1 MSEEMVKQ
9 QAGALAV
16 IDLEEFTG
24 GGLEEVSVRDMSIP
38 FLKILQDLSP
48 EVKKS
53 KNEYIEG
60 AEVGMICNTVTN
72 ELYQSVSVVP
82 CHFNFVVNEWKPNR
96 GGYVATHQDGSPE
109 LERAKK
115 ANPVNDFVDT
125 ANWYVL
131 INTPAGWSWG
141 VIAFTSTQLKYSRK
155 MMTRLQSIKMQ
166 GKNGEFTP
174 PLFAHIINAST
185 TLETK
190 DNNEWFSW
198 KLELSEKKTPDIE
211 GLFVKAKEY
220 YEQIKKGAVKAVPPT
235 ENVGEPD
242 VY

>member
-1 MSEEMVKQ
+1 MSEEMVQQ
-9 QAGALAV
+9 QASALAV
-16 IDLEEFTG
+16 IDLEQYAGEG
-24 GGLEEVSVRDMSIP
+24 MQEVSVRDMSIP

-72 ELYQSVSVVP
+72 DLHQAVSIVP
-82 CHFNFVVNEWKPNR
+82 CYFNFVVNEWRPNR
-96 GGYVATHQDGSPE
+96 GGYVATHQDGTAG
-109 LERAKK
+109 LEAAKK
-115 ANPVNDFVDT
+115 ANPTHDFVDT

-131 INTPAGWSWG
+131 INGNAGWSWG

-174 PLFAHIINAST
+174 PIFAHIINAST

-198 KLELSEKKTPDIE
+198 KLELSDKKTPDIE
-211 GLFVKAKEY
+211 GLFQKAKEY
-220 YEQIKKGAVKAVPPT
+220 CEQVKKGAVKAVPPV
-235 ENVGEPD
+235 ENTGESD